1 MKSNY
6 KKRLSTNS
14 KTVLIT
20 GGGGYIGTHV
30 TEMLL
35 KKGYKI
41 RIFDQFIFGE
51 NTISDLK
58 KNKNLEIVK
67 GEIGEWQKLRESLN
81 GVYAVIHLA
90 GLVGDPAC
98 IVNKELTIQMN
109 IVSTRIVKELSKDA
123 KIPRFIFSSSCSVYG
138 ASDELM
144 SEESKLNP
152 VSLYAQTKID
162 SEKEILNDD
171 SKDFHPTIL
180 RLATVFGDSR
190 RQRFDL
196 VANLFVAQAYNDG
209 VITVTGSSQWR
220 PFIHPQDIARVIV
233 KVLEKPEKEVN
244 KQIINVGDDNLN
256 ITIGN
261 LAFLVADIVKKDR
274 NGKPVEIIINDDVND
289 VRNYRVSFKKI
300 NKLLGF
306 KATVDF
312 KKGLEE
318 IYNNFK
324 KGKYHRDYKDPLYI
338 NVEMTRLLQM
348 QMVKSQN

>member
-1 MKSNY
+1 MKSN
-6 KKRLSTNS
+6 SNN
-14 KTVLIT
+14 KTVLVT

-30 TEMLL
+30 TEKLL
-35 KKGYKI
+35 NEGYKV
-41 RIFDQFIFGE
+41 RIFDQFMFGE
-51 NTISDLK
+51 NAISTLK
-58 KNKNLEIVK
+58 KNKNLTIIK

-81 GVYAVIHLA
+81 KVDAVIHLA

-98 IVNKELTIQMN
+98 IVNRELTIQMN

-123 KIPRFIFSSSCSVYG
+123 KVSRFIFSSSCSVYG

-162 SEKEILNDD
+162 SENEILNDD
-171 SKDFHPTIL
+171 SKDFCSTIL
-180 RLATVFGDSR
+180 RFATVFGHSQ

-220 PFIHPQDIARVIV
+220 PFIHPKDIAKAIV
-233 KVLEKPEKEVN
+233 KILEKPEKEVSR
-244 KQIINVGDDNLN
+244 QILNVGDDNLN

-261 LAFLVADIVKKDR
+261 LALLVADIVKKDR
-274 NGKPVEIIINDDVND
+274 NGKPVEIILNDDVKD

-306 KATVDF
+306 KATVDIR
-312 KKGLEE
+312 KGLEE

-324 KGKYHRDYKDPLYI
+324 KGKYHKDYKDPLYI

-348 QMVKSQN
+348 KLATLK

>member
-1 MKSNY
+1 MRS
-6 KKRLSTNS
+6 NS
-14 KTVLIT
+14 KKAVLIT
-20 GGGGYIGTHV
+20 GGGGYIGTHI
-30 TEMLL
+30 TEKLL
-35 KKGYKI
+35 NEGYKV
-41 RIFDQFIFGE
+41 RIFDQFMFGE
-51 NTISDLK
+51 NAILSLK
-58 KNKNLEIVK
+58 KNKNLTIIK

-109 IVSTRIVKELSKDA
+109 IVSTKIIKELSKDA
-123 KIPRFIFSSSCSVYG
+123 KVSRFIFSSSCSVYG

-162 SEKEILNDD
+162 SENEILSDN
-171 SKDFHPTIL
+171 SKDFYPTVL
-180 RLATVFGDSR
+180 RFATVFGHSQ

-196 VANLFVAQAYNDG
+196 VANLFVAQAYNEG

-220 PFIHPQDIARVIV
+220 PFIHPQDIARSIV
-233 KVLEKPEKEVN
+233 KVLKKPKKEVSR
-244 KQIINVGDDNLN
+244 QIINVGDDNLN

-261 LAFLVADIVKKDR
+261 LALLVANIVKKDR
-274 NGKPVEIIINDDVND
+274 NGKPVKIIINDDVKD
-289 VRNYRVSFKKI
+289 IRNYKVSFKKI

-306 KATVDF
+306 QATVDI

-318 IYNNFK
+318 IYDNFK
-324 KGKYHRDYKDPLYI
+324 KGKYHKDYKNPLYI
-338 NVEMTRLLQM
+338 NVEMTKLLQIRLGL
-348 QMVKSQN
+348 S

>member
-1 MKSNY
+1 MKSSYN
-6 KKRLSTNS
+6 N

-30 TEMLL
+30 TENLL
-35 KKGYKI
+35 NEGYKV

-51 NTISDLK
+51 DAISDLK
-58 KNKNLEIVK
+58 KDTNLTIIK

-81 GVYAVIHLA
+81 GVNAVIHLA

-123 KIPRFIFSSSCSVYG
+123 KVPRFIFSSSCSVYG
-138 ASDELM
+138 ASNQLM

-162 SEKEILNDD
+162 SENEILNDD

-180 RLATVFGDSR
+180 RFATVFGDSR

-209 VITVTGSSQWR
+209 VTTVTGSSQWR
-220 PFIHPQDIARVIV
+220 PFIHPQDIARAIV
-233 KVLEKPEKEVN
+233 KVLEKPEKEVS

-261 LAFLVADIVKKDR
+261 LALLVANIVKKDK
-274 NGKPVEIIINDDVND
+274 NGKPIEIIINSDASDA
-289 VRNYRVSFKKI
+289 RNYRVSFKKI
-300 NKLLGF
+300 KKLLGF
-306 KATVDF
+306 KATVDI
-312 KKGLEE
+312 KNGLEE

-324 KGKYHRDYKDPLYI
+324 SGKYHRNYKDPLYI
-338 NVEMTRLLQM
+338 NVEMTRLIRM
-348 QMVKSQN
+348 KTA

>member
-1 MKSNY
+1 MKSSY
-6 KKRLSTNS
+6 KN

-30 TEMLL
+30 TEKLL
-35 KKGYKI
+35 NEGYNV
-41 RIFDQFIFGE
+41 RIFDQFMFGE
-51 NTISDLK
+51 NAISSLK
-58 KNKNLEIVK
+58 KNKNLTIIK
-67 GEIGEWQKLRESLN
+67 GEIGDWQKLRESLN
-81 GVYAVIHLA
+81 GVDTVIHLA

-123 KIPRFIFSSSCSVYG
+123 KVPKFIFSSSCSVYG
-138 ASDELM
+138 ASNQLM
-144 SEESKLNP
+144 SEEDKLNP

-162 SEKEILNDD
+162 SENEILNDD
-171 SKDFHPTIL
+171 SKDFCPTIL
-180 RLATVFGDSR
+180 RFATVFGHSR

-220 PFIHPQDIARVIV
+220 PFIHPQDIARAIA
-233 KVLEKPEKEVN
+233 KVLEKPEEEVN
-244 KQIINVGDDNLN
+244 KQIINVGDDDLN
-256 ITIGN
+256 TTIGN
-261 LAFLVADIVKKDR
+261 LALLVANIVKKDK
-274 NGKPVEIIINDDVND
+274 NGKPIEIIINDKVSD

-300 NKLLGF
+300 KKLLGF
-306 KATVDF
+306 KATVDI
-312 KKGLEE
+312 KSGLEE

-324 KGKYHRDYKDPLYI
+324 SGKYHRSYKDPLYI

-348 QMVKSQN
+348 NLGLIK

>member
-6 KKRLSTNS
+6 KD
-14 KTVLIT
+14 KTILVT
-20 GGGGYIGTHV
+20 GGAGYIGTHI

-35 KKGYKI
+35 KEGYNI

-51 NTISDLK
+51 NAISDLK
-58 KNKNLEIVK
+58 KNKNLTIIK

-109 IVSTRIVKELSKDA
+109 IASTRIVKELSKDA
-123 KIPRFIFSSSCSVYG
+123 KVPRFIFSSSCSVYG

-144 SEESKLNP
+144 SEESKLNA

-162 SEKEILNDD
+162 SEKEILSDN

-180 RLATVFGDSR
+180 RFATVFGDSR

-220 PFIHPQDIARVIV
+220 PFIHPQDIARAIV
-233 KVLEKPEKEVN
+233 KVLEKPEKEVS
-244 KQIINVGDDNLN
+244 KQVINVGDDNLN

-261 LAFLVADIVKKDR
+261 LALLVASIVKKDK
-274 NGKPVEIIINDDVND
+274 NGKPIEIIIDDDVSD
-289 VRNYRVSFKKI
+289 IRNYRVSFKKI
-300 NKLLGF
+300 RKILGF

-318 IYNNFK
+318 IYYNFK
-324 KGKYHRDYKDPLYI
+324 KGKYKRNYKNPLYI

-348 QMVKSQN
+348 KLAIS

>member
-6 KKRLSTNS
+6 KKTI
-14 KTVLIT
+14 LIT

-35 KKGYKI
+35 KEGYSV

-51 NTISDLK
+51 SAISDLK
-58 KNKNLEIVK
+58 KNKNLVIIK

-81 GVYAVIHLA
+81 GVDAVIHLA

-123 KIPRFIFSSSCSVYG
+123 KVPRFIFSSSCSVYG

-144 SEESKLNP
+144 DEEGKLNA

-162 SEKEILNDD
+162 SEKEILSDNT
-171 SKDFHPTIL
+171 KDFHPTIL
-180 RLATVFGDSR
+180 RFATVFGDSR

-196 VANLFVAQAYNDG
+196 VANLFVAQAYNNG
-209 VITVTGSSQWR
+209 VITVTGSAQWR
-220 PFIHPQDIARVIV
+220 PFIHPQDIARAIV
-233 KVLEKPEKEVN
+233 KVLEKTEKEVSR
-244 KQIINVGDDNLN
+244 QIINVGDDNLN
-256 ITIGN
+256 ITIGD
-261 LAFLVADIVKKDR
+261 LALLVANIIKKDR
-274 NGKPVEIIINDDVND
+274 NGKPIEIITNNDAND
-289 VRNYRVSFKKI
+289 ARNYRVSFKKI
-300 NKLLGF
+300 KKLLGF
-306 KATVDF
+306 QATIDI

-318 IYNNFK
+318 IYYNFK
-324 KGKYHRDYKDPLYI
+324 KGRYKRNYKDPIYI
-338 NVEMTRLLQM
+338 NVEMTKLLQM
-348 QMVKSQN
+348 

>member
-6 KKRLSTNS
+6 SN
-14 KTVLIT
+14 KTVLVT

-30 TEMLL
+30 TEKLL
-35 KKGYKI
+35 KEGYKVC
-41 RIFDQFIFGE
+41 IFDQFMFGE
-51 NTISDLK
+51 NAISTLK
-58 KNKNLEIVK
+58 KNKNLTIIK

-81 GVYAVIHLA
+81 GVDIVIHLA

-123 KIPRFIFSSSCSVYG
+123 KVSRFIFSSSCSVYG

-162 SEKEILNDD
+162 SENEILSDD

-180 RLATVFGDSR
+180 RFATVFGHSR

-209 VITVTGSSQWR
+209 VIVVTGSSQWR
-220 PFIHPQDIARVIV
+220 PFIHPQDIAKAIV
-233 KVLEKPEKEVN
+233 KVLKKPKKEVSR
-244 KQIINVGDDNLN
+244 QIINVGDDNLN

-261 LAFLVADIVKKDR
+261 LALLVANIVKKDR
-274 NGKPVEIIINDDVND
+274 NGKPVEITINNDVND
-289 VRNYRVSFKKI
+289 ARNYRVSFKKI

-306 KATVDF
+306 KATVDI

-318 IYNNFK
+318 IYDNFK
-324 KGKYHRDYKDPLYI
+324 KGKYKENYKDPLYI
-338 NVEMTRLLQM
+338 NVEMTKLLRM
-348 QMVKSQN
+348 

>member
-6 KKRLSTNS
+6 SN
-14 KTVLIT
+14 KTVFVT

-30 TEMLL
+30 TEKLL
-35 KKGYKI
+35 NEGYKV
-41 RIFDQFIFGE
+41 RIFDQFMFGE
-51 NTISDLK
+51 NAISSLK
-58 KNKNLEIVK
+58 KNKNLEIIK

-81 GVYAVIHLA
+81 GVDTVIHLA

-123 KIPRFIFSSSCSVYG
+123 KVSRFIFSSSCSVYG
-138 ASDELM
+138 ASDKLM

-162 SEKEILNDD
+162 SENEILSDNA
-171 SKDFHPTIL
+171 KDFHPTIL
-180 RLATVFGDSR
+180 RFATVFGHSQ

-220 PFIHPQDIARVIV
+220 PFIHPQDIAKAIV
-233 KVLEKPEKEVN
+233 KVLEKPKKEVSR
-244 KQIINVGDDNLN
+244 QIINVGDDNLN

-261 LAFLVADIVKKDR
+261 LALLVANIVKKDR
-274 NGKPVEIIINDDVND
+274 NGKPVEIIINDDVKD

-300 NKLLGF
+300 KKLLGF
-306 KATVDF
+306 KATLDL

-324 KGKYHRDYKDPLYI
+324 KGKYHKDYKDPLYI

-348 QMVKSQN
+348 KLAIF

>member
-6 KKRLSTNS
+6 SN
-14 KTVLIT
+14 KTVLVT

-30 TEMLL
+30 VDKFLQA
-35 KKGYKI
+35 GYKV
-41 RIFDQFIFGE
+41 RIYDQFIFGE
-51 NTISDLK
+51 GVLDELK
-58 KNKNLEIVK
+58 VNNNLSVIK
-67 GEIGEWQKLRESLN
+67 GEIGDWQKLRESLN
-81 GVYAVIHLA
+81 GVDAVIHLA

-109 IVSTRIVKELSKDA
+109 IVSTKIIKELSKDA
-123 KIPRFIFSSSCSVYG
+123 KVSRFIFSSSCSVYG

-162 SEKEILNDD
+162 SENEILNDD

-180 RLATVFGDSR
+180 RFATVFGHSR

-209 VITVTGSSQWR
+209 VIIVTGSSQWR
-220 PFIHPQDIARVIV
+220 PLIHVQDVARAIV
-233 KVLEKPEKEVN
+233 KVLEKPKKEVSR
-244 KQIINVGDDNLN
+244 QIINVGDDDFN

-261 LAFLVADIVKKDR
+261 LALLVANIVKKDK
-274 NGKPVEIIINDDVND
+274 NGKPIEIIMNDDASD

-300 NKLLGF
+300 KKLLGF
-306 KATVDF
+306 KITVDI

-348 QMVKSQN
+348 KLAIF